1 MVGESSVARRDSGET
16 AGEVA
21 MRQRE
26 GPTVGVPEVAVGDVH
41 KGKATREERESVGI
55 GTAVGIPY
63 RVSTITIIGAVEL
76 EAHVMITN
84 PKEH

>member
-1 MVGESSVARRDSGET
+1 
-16 AGEVA
+16 
-21 MRQRE
+21 
-26 GPTVGVPEVAVGDVH
+26 VPEVAVGDVH
-41 KGKATREERESVGI
+41 KGKATRESVGI

-76 EAHVMITN
+76 EAHVMFTN